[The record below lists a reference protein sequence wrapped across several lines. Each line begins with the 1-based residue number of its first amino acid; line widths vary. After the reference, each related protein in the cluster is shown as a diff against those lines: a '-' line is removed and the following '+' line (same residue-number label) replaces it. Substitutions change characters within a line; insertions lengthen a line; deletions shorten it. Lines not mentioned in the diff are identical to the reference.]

1 MHGPRRESGSG
12 PVLGTHSLLDNVT
25 LLRRTLVRRRI
36 AHGGGRVSTPHLRFR
51 HGHDPF
57 WDLDGTSARR
67 RRRLKM
73 VLDVVILA
81 ISIAA
86 LALVFGTRPVVGF

>member
-1 MHGPRRESGSG
+1 
-12 PVLGTHSLLDNVT
+12 
-25 LLRRTLVRRRI
+25 
-36 AHGGGRVSTPHLRFR
+36 VSTPHLRFR
-51 HGHDPF
+51 HGHDPY
-57 WDLDGTSARR
+57 WDLDGTSVRR

>member
-1 MHGPRRESGSG
+1 
-12 PVLGTHSLLDNVT
+12 
-25 LLRRTLVRRRI
+25 
-36 AHGGGRVSTPHLRFR
+36 VSTPHLRFR
-51 HGHDPF
+51 HGHDPY
-57 WDLDGTSARR
+57 WDLDGTSV
-67 RRRLKM
+67 RLKM

>member
-1 MHGPRRESGSG
+1 M
-12 PVLGTHSLLDNVT
+12 
-25 LLRRTLVRRRI
+25 
-36 AHGGGRVSTPHLRFR
+36 STPHLRFR

-57 WDLDGTSARR
+57 WGMDGTTVRR

-81 ISIAA
+81 IAIAA